1 MLVHTDADG
10 CQLCLSGCPL
20 LATFADPQQREAQV
34 FLKHKNGHR
43 VAVFVQVSPIFD
55 ETGRVTGAVEV
66 FRDHSAKLAALDRAA
81 QMEQLALMDPLTSVG
96 NRRYTEK
103 RLHER
108 AELFRREGAAYTVLF
123 VDLDHFKAVN
133 DTHGHDAGDAVLI
146 ATARTLEANLRTFD
160 ILGRWGGEEFIAILA
175 TGDAASAAAVA
186 YRCCAL
192 VQSCAVEWGGTTI
205 RPTISIGVAVSQP
218 GESSTDVVSRAD
230 ANLYLAKQTGR
241 DRFCGP

>member
-1 MLVHTDADG
+1 M
-10 CQLCLSGCPL
+10 
-20 LATFADPQQREAQV
+20 

-66 FRDHSAKLAALDRAA
+66 FRDDSAKLAALDRAA

-160 ILGRWGGEEFIAILA
+160 FLGRWGGEEFIAILA
-175 TGDAASAAAVA
+175 TGDVASAAAVA

-205 RPTISIGVAVSQP
+205 RPTISIGVAISQP

-230 ANLYLAKQTGR
+230 ANL
-241 DRFCGP
+241 